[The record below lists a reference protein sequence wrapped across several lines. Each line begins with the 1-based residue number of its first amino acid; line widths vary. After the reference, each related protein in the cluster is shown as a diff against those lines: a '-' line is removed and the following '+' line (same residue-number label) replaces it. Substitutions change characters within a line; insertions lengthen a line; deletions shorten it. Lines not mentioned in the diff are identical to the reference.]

1 MKTRRRFIF
10 HLDHKTVVFKNQNG
24 LVHGSFWRWIPPQSK
39 RSISLLGR
47 CQLVLSWSA
56 QGENMKGGIG
66 LLSFFT
72 SHVCK
77 SLKFLPLPKK
87 TSACYAGMHSCLVLI
102 GCVLVAHVSN
112 NSHQVSLKA
121 MTRAQSPR
129 VYTLWNR
136 ADIAKGFFDARLS
149 CLL

>member
-1 MKTRRRFIF
+1 MK
-10 HLDHKTVVFKNQNG
+10 
-24 LVHGSFWRWIPPQSK
+24 S
-39 RSISLLGR
+39 
-47 CQLVLSWSA
+47 
-56 QGENMKGGIG
+56 GIG

-72 SHVCK
+72 PHVCK

>member
-1 MKTRRRFIF
+1 
-10 HLDHKTVVFKNQNG
+10 
-24 LVHGSFWRWIPPQSK
+24 
-39 RSISLLGR
+39 
-47 CQLVLSWSA
+47 
-56 QGENMKGGIG
+56 MKGGVG

-72 SHVCK
+72 PPVCT

-136 ADIAKGFFDARLS
+136 ADIAKCFFDARLS